1 MGSLLSEPS
10 CSRPTPGSVP
20 TPTTQHP
27 DKTLWSLLYRKM
39 WILIETESDIQ
50 MLMARDLCHPY
61 IPSTTVLG
69 DRERESVCV
78 C

>member
-27 DKTLWSLLYRKM
+27 DKTLWSLLYREM
-39 WILIETESDIQ
+39 WILIETESDIEIFQ
-50 MLMARDLCHPY
+50 MYGIDGAGPA
-61 IPSTTVLG
+61 PSLYTCSAIV
-69 DRERESVCV
+69 
-78 C
+78 